1 MSEEVYHVPVLL
13 RESVDGLNIQPNG
26 IYVDVTF
33 GGGGHSRE
41 ILNRLK
47 GGKLIVFDQDEDAYA
62 NRPNDD
68 RLIFVRHN
76 FRYLKN
82 FLTYLGIDK
91 VDGVLG
97 DLGVSS
103 HHFDTAERGFS
114 FRFEGKLDMRMNY
127 SAGITAADVLNT
139 YNDIDLMR
147 IFRLYGEVDSPGK
160 MVREIVSVRE
170 TKPFETIEDL
180 KAAAVKFVPSRDQTK
195 QLAKVFQALRIE
207 VNHEMAALT
216 DMLHQCSDVVK
227 EGGRISIIS
236 YHSLEDRL
244 VKNFIKTGNC
254 EEVEVEKDFYG
265 NILAP
270 FKAVNRKLII
280 PTDAEIEINSRAR
293 SAKLRIAERV

>member
-13 RESVDGLNIQPNG
+13 SESVDGLNIQPNG

-62 NRPNDD
+62 NRPNDE

-160 MVREIVSVRE
+160 MVREIVTVRE